1 MKGELSHLAPMCGA
15 RWDPSKID
23 ETCIDNS
30 ISMQTICLEPNKAL
44 GDDQKYIIK

>member
-15 RWDPSKID
+15 RWDTSTID

-30 ISMQTICLEPNKAL
+30 ISMQKIYLESNKAP
-44 GDDQKYIIK
+44 GDAQKKIIK